1 MLGILTIRTLTNN
14 MPKSHK
20 PRMSPQKVVVLKLL
34 LMTACLI
41 LAATFFILW
50 AKDDTETQLAE
61 DVRELIGLPHPVTSV
76 PVVEPEP
83 VVEPVVEPEPVVEV
97 VKPRPM
103 ATEMSF
109 QAFVDQPDLW
119 PEELELTLETSVPIR
134 YREHNFGTMR
144 FVPGQVLKVETILET
159 KEIIGSVDGNYLIVP
174 SEKTSLLPWFHDKYR
189 GTYFMR
195 YPGVSIATEESQ
207 DDGRFHVDLLEGMR
221 KWCYLNFGDC
231 TFHITDD
238 ALILKWRPME
248 ETPIDYR
255 AEARMIAR
263 EYLERQA
270 ERGATDNYAPCEIY
284 DLSSERLL
292 GIGSFFIPS
301 FVAQEYQ

>member
-1 MLGILTIRTLTNN
+1 
-14 MPKSHK
+14 
-20 PRMSPQKVVVLKLL
+20 MSPQKVVFIKLL
-34 LMTACLI
+34 MMGAGVVV
-41 LAATFFILW
+41 AAALFVMW

-61 DVRELIGLPHPVTSV
+61 DVREVIGLSHPYVEMPPE
-76 PVVEPEP
+76 PVVMPDP
-83 VVEPVVEPEPVVEV
+83 VVEPVMPEPVVEV
-97 VKPRPM
+97 VQPRAL

-119 PEELELTLETSVPIR
+119 PESLELTLETSVPIL
-134 YREHNFGTMR
+134 YRERDFGTMR
-144 FVPGQVLKVETILET
+144 FVPGQTIAVETILDS
-159 KEIIGSVDGNYLIVP
+159 KAVIGAVDGNYLIVP

-195 YPGVSIATEESQ
+195 YPGVFASPEATN

-221 KWCYLNFGDC
+221 KWCYLNYGDC
-231 TFHITDD
+231 TFQITDD
-238 ALILKWRPME
+238 ALILRWRAQE
-248 ETPIDYR
+248 DAPIDYR

-270 ERGATDNYAPCEIY
+270 QLGASDNYAPCEIY
-284 DLSSERLL
+284 DLSSGRLL

-301 FVAQEYQ
+301 FVAQEYNQ